1 MSITINKHMCEV
13 CVIRQA
19 LCKHVCTQ
27 HMFFAAKHQA
37 TCLNLT
43 LFLLAVVTNR
53 SQVATGAS
61 PHCGMLEPEASNTR
75 TPFCCMIAHI
85 VWLCHALSSASV
97 GMHASGHAW
106 DGKLHVG
113 STDAE
118 RRAHR

>member
-1 MSITINKHMCEV
+1 
-13 CVIRQA
+13 
-19 LCKHVCTQ
+19 
-27 HMFFAAKHQA
+27 MFFAAKHQA

-97 GMHASGHAW
+97 GMHASGMENCTWAAQMQN
-106 DGKLHVG
+106 
-113 STDAE
+113 AE
-118 RRAHR
+118 LTGDLRTTQQ